1 MLNIDDSQV
10 VANKVD
16 NHSLVEIGSE
26 LLLIVEYAS
35 AGIMKWQSIVQ
46 KEIQDAYAILMLTN

>member
-16 NHSLVEIGSE
+16 NHSLVERGSE

-35 AGIMKWQSIVQ
+35 AEIMKWQSIVQ
-46 KEIQDAYAILMLTN
+46 KEIQDAYDILMLTN